1 MKNKVDDPIWQELY
15 KQVKIAAGEEP
26 ILASY
31 LHAVVLNHKTLDDAL
46 SFNLAS
52 KLSSPSLQAMQIR
65 DVING
70 AFQAQ
75 PDIGNDFRADL
86 KAICD
91 RDPAAHSVAE
101 PFLHF
106 KGFHALE
113 SYRVAHWLW
122 ENGRK
127 GLALHLQNRIS
138 ELFGVDIH
146 PAAKI
151 GRGILI
157 DHATSVVIG
166 ETAIVEDN
174 VSLLHEVTLGG
185 TGNTKGDRHPKIR
198 KGVLIGAGAKIL
210 GNVEIGEYS
219 KIAASSVVLTDIPPH
234 CTAAGVP
241 ARVVGTPEADIPAFE
256 MNQMIARRNGRL

>member
-1 MKNKVDDPIWQELY
+1 MESRADDPIWQALY
-15 KQVKIAAGEEP
+15 RQVQIEAEEEP

-31 LHAVVLNHKTLDDAL
+31 LHAVVLNHNTLDNAL
-46 SFNLAS
+46 SFHLAS

-65 DVING
+65 DVIDG
-70 AFQAQ
+70 VFDAQ
-75 PDIGNDFRADL
+75 PSIGEEFRADL
-86 KAICD
+86 KAICE

-122 ENGRK
+122 DNGRK

-146 PAAKI
+146 PAANI
-151 GRGILI
+151 GKGILI

-185 TGNTKGDRHPKIR
+185 TGNIKGDRHPKIR
-198 KGVLIGAGAKIL
+198 KGVLIGAGAKVL

-241 ARVVGTPEADIPAFE
+241 ARVVGTPDADIPAFE
-256 MNQMIARRNGRL
+256 MNQMIVKRTGNL

>member
-1 MKNKVDDPIWQELY
+1 MKTGAEDPIWQALY
-15 KQVKIAAGEEP
+15 KQVQIEAEEEP

-31 LHAVVLNHKTLDDAL
+31 LHAIVLNHNTLDNAL
-46 SFNLAS
+46 SFHLAS

-65 DVING
+65 DVID
-70 AFQAQ
+70 AVFQSQ
-75 PDIGNDFRADL
+75 PSIGEEFRADL
-86 KAICD
+86 KAISE
-91 RDPAAHSVAE
+91 RDPAAQSVAE

-146 PAAKI
+146 PAASI
-151 GRGILI
+151 GKGILI

-185 TGNTKGDRHPKIR
+185 TGNIKGDRHPKIR
-198 KGVLIGAGAKIL
+198 KGVLIGAGAKVL

-219 KIAASSVVLTDIPPH
+219 KIASSSVVLTDIPPH

-241 ARVVGTPEADIPAFE
+241 ARVVGTPDADIPAFE
-256 MNQMIARRNGRL
+256 MNQMIAKRKSNL